1 MAGKQKKSGFLTGT
15 DFPYYRALWNRIFA
29 MMLIP
34 AVAVTSAVS
43 GFFCFSRQ
51 GSMGPVT
58 AAIIYGVG
66 ILLII
71 IVSLVTA
78 NALIRRLEAKRSSIY
93 LLDQQMIKISR
104 LAVSARLSRDYLHHI
119 KDLLANIDAAAA
131 CAEGFDA
138 KQPLET
144 VRENLVQIREAAKS
158 GHAAIDT
165 FLDFTRPP
173 GESWLIREI
182 DIHSVLDELIHI
194 FEDAFTAKQIR
205 VQRRYADS
213 RLTLRSNP
221 SRLNQ
226 VFQNLFLSIVGD
238 VSGATDVEIHT
249 AVRENRVEIT
259 VSYPSINFNAE
270 VIDDIADP
278 LKSVQTFEPGAWL
291 ALCVYTVGRIKGGI
305 RSGQADRGRLAI
317 TISLPMRLG
326 ATETAG

>member
-1 MAGKQKKSGFLTGT
+1 MGKKHQKSRPLRRY
-15 DFPYYRALWNRIFA
+15 DFPYYRALWNRIVG
-29 MMLIP
+29 MILIP
-34 AVAVTSAVS
+34 VIVVVTAIS
-43 GFFCFSRQ
+43 GFFYF
-51 GSMGPVT
+51 GSQTPINPLMAAVIYSAGLLLVLIVT
-58 AAIIYGVG
+58 LMTAN
-66 ILLII
+66 
-71 IVSLVTA
+71 SLV
-78 NALIRRLEAKRSSIY
+78 RRLEAKRSSIQ

-144 VRENLVQIREAAKS
+144 VRENLVQIRQAAKS
-158 GHAAIDT
+158 GHTAIDT

-249 AVRENRVEIT
+249 AARENRVEIT